1 MAEGILDTE
10 VARKASEQLG
20 DLEYSLPLMQQLEN
34 NPLFKVG
41 FDPEHVYYQRE
52 KLEKD
57 TGTNNPGRYYA
68 EGVSEK
74 GLENSIERALKD
86 KDPESRFLRLQILR
100 EMQKNIGELPEEFL
114 WMEEPAKNLRDKENL
129 ATTVHEFVHRSFWQ
143 TPELFNFIY
152 RNKITGKERHAVIAY
167 MIGQEFP
174 ELKDEE
180 YEKSRE
186 LYKIDLTDKE
196 TEQQYANIYSDMI
209 KISEDVLD
217 NRLEEG
223 RAKEPVVPI
232 KAEETDKSWFQKLR
246 EKIGLKEGGM
256 VDINYLTRRL

>member
-1 MAEGILDTE
+1 MTEGILDTE

-52 KLEKD
+52 KEKKD
-57 TGTNNPGRYYA
+57 IGTTNPGKYYTA
-68 EGVSEK
+68 GISEK
-74 GLENSIERALKD
+74 GLESATERTLKS
-86 KDPESRFLRLQILR
+86 KDETHKRLTLERLR
-100 EMQKNIGELPEEFL
+100 ELQKNIGEIPEEFV

-129 ATTVHEFVHRSFWQ
+129 ATTVHEFVHRSFWT
-143 TPELFNFIY
+143 TPELFNFLKK
-152 RNKITGKERHAVIAY
+152 NKINANQRHAIIMY

-174 ELKDEE
+174 EFKEDQ
-180 YEKSRE
+180 YELSRDK
-186 LYKIDLTDKE
+186 YKIDLTDKR
-196 TEQQYANIYSDMI
+196 TEQKYANLYNEMQ

-217 NRLEEG
+217 KRLEEG

-232 KAEETDKSWFQKLR
+232 KVEEPDKSWFQKLR
-246 EKIGLKEGGM
+246 EKFGFNEGGM

>member
-41 FDPEHVYYQRE
+41 FNPEHVYYQRE
-52 KLEKD
+52 KEKKD
-57 TGTNNPGRYYA
+57 RGTNNPGKYYA
-68 EGVSEK
+68 KGVSEE
-74 GLENSIERALKD
+74 GLESAIEEALKS
-86 KDPESRFLRLQILR
+86 KDETHKRLTLERLR
-100 EMQKNIGELPEEFL
+100 EMQKNMGELPEEFV

-174 ELKDEE
+174 ELKDQE
-180 YEKSRE
+180 YERSRDRYE
-186 LYKIDLTDKE
+186 VDLTDKE

-217 NRLEEG
+217 KRLEEG

-232 KAEETDKSWFQKLR
+232 GKKSWFQKLR
-246 EKIGLKEGGM
+246 EKFGFNEGGM